1 MEKAER
7 VEKVSET
14 MKGYLVID
22 DVDVKEAEQIIK
34 QLKKSGR
41 WMSQE
46 AMKKEMDAVGFA
58 VLTHGLPAIQPY
70 EIVEFKD
77 GRKVRVKP

>member
-1 MEKAER
+1 L
-7 VEKVSET
+7 
-14 MKGYLVID
+14 KGYLVID
-22 DVDVKEAEQIIK
+22 DVDVKEAEQIIR

-41 WMSQE
+41 WLSKE
-46 AMKKEMDAVGFA
+46 AMEMEMSAVGFA

-77 GRKVRVKP
+77 GEKVRVGRE

>member
-1 MEKAER
+1 
-7 VEKVSET
+7 

-41 WMSQE
+41 WMAKE
-46 AMKKEMDAVGFA
+46 AMEKEMNAVGFA
-58 VLTHGLPAIQPY
+58 VLTHNFPAIQPY

-77 GRKVRVKP
+77 EKKVRAEKR